1 MLFPMNRFLVA
12 IFLIVDTTFLG
23 ADEVDFDLHIRPIL
37 AEYCLECHGP
47 DAGNRQGDLRLD
59 IAEAFR
65 SPCVEP
71 GNAAESQLFLRIQ
84 STDDDFRMPPAGHKK
99 ELKPAQIETIRRWID
114 QGAHFEGHWA
124 YQPVRKVLP
133 PRTPLELSEPI
144 TDIDCFLLD
153 KLRSRGLSFS
163 PEISRA
169 QWIRRATLDLIG
181 IPPSWEEVDSFVRD
195 ESPNAFEKVLDRLL
209 DSPRYGERWGRHW
222 LDIAR
227 YADTHGGSAIGFV
240 QFPFSYSY
248 RDYVIHA
255 LNSDVPYDRFIQEQI
270 AADQLGL
277 PPNDP
282 SLAALGFL
290 TVGMQYR
297 NRHDIVDDQ
306 IDVVTR
312 GLQGLTVS
320 CARCHDH
327 KFDAITIDDY
337 YSLYATFASSQSP
350 ERLPVIGQPAPS
362 AAFESYQTELEKAQ
376 TEYDDMAR
384 DQAEIMRGRLRMQVG
399 LYLREIAKGTPEQ
412 DTSTTFLSYRTDD
425 LRPIVL
431 NRWRDYISRI
441 KPTDPVFGIWVQL
454 SQLPEDEFSAKAEEL
469 RKRLEQ
475 ENGGVIDPAAHGLA
489 AASPKWNPRVLA
501 ALAAKPPRNM
511 LDVADVF
518 GDLFVTVNRE
528 WLQGLAKTAE
538 EAIPNGTIIP
548 DEDAQHSD
556 VNSPVHR
563 QLRHYLFA
571 TDTPFALPDRIASSL
586 LNRTVQ
592 DTLNGKKGAIHNLNL
607 SSPGSPTRAMTIQES
622 KEAQEFH
629 VFRRGNPLDRGNLVQ
644 PRFLSI
650 LADQSEAVI
659 FRPGQ
664 RRLDLANA
672 IVSRHNPLTR
682 RVLVNWVWQQHFG
695 QGLVATPDDFGTRGR
710 SPTHPELLDYL
721 AEVFLEDGWS
731 IKKLHR
737 RIMLSRAYRQGA
749 IENEKARELDP
760 ENELLWRM
768 PRRRLEM
775 EAMRDA
781 MLFVSEELDTRMGG
795 RPVDFAADPKAL
807 RRSVYGFVNRD
818 IVSNFASTFDV
829 ANPNACTAKR
839 PDTTVPQQTLF
850 ALNSDFV
857 QDRAKSL
864 GKLAIDSSSEDAERL
879 RWLYRRALS
888 RDPREKE
895 VLMALEFIQAK
906 SADRTNVSGNDTAT
920 EPNSWQQLAHVLL
933 ATNEFVFVD

>member
-1 MLFPMNRFLVA
+1 M
-12 IFLIVDTTFLG
+12 
-23 ADEVDFDLHIRPIL
+23 
-37 AEYCLECHGP
+37 
-47 DAGNRQGDLRLD
+47 
-59 IAEAFR
+59 
-65 SPCVEP
+65 
-71 GNAAESQLFLRIQ
+71 
-84 STDDDFRMPPAGHKK
+84 
-99 ELKPAQIETIRRWID
+99 
-114 QGAHFEGHWA
+114 
-124 YQPVRKVLP
+124 
-133 PRTPLELSEPI
+133 
-144 TDIDCFLLD
+144 
-153 KLRSRGLSFS
+153 
-163 PEISRA
+163 
-169 QWIRRATLDLIG
+169 DLIG

-469 RKRLEQ
+469 RKRLE

-489 AASPKWNPRVLA
+489 AASPSGTLA
-501 ALAAKPPRNM
+501 S
-511 LDVADVF
+511 
-518 GDLFVTVNRE
+518 
-528 WLQGLAKTAE
+528 LQ
-538 EAIPNGTIIP
+538 
-548 DEDAQHSD
+548 HW
-556 VNSPVHR
+556 R
-563 QLRHYLFA
+563 
-571 TDTPFALPDRIASSL
+571 
-586 LNRTVQ
+586 
-592 DTLNGKKGAIHNLNL
+592 
-607 SSPGSPTRAMTIQES
+607 
-622 KEAQEFH
+622 
-629 VFRRGNPLDRGNLVQ
+629 
-644 PRFLSI
+644 
-650 LADQSEAVI
+650 
-659 FRPGQ
+659 
-664 RRLDLANA
+664 
-672 IVSRHNPLTR
+672 
-682 RVLVNWVWQQHFG
+682 
-695 QGLVATPDDFGTRGR
+695 R
-710 SPTHPELLDYL
+710 SP
-721 AEVFLEDGWS
+721 LETCWMWRTYS
-731 IKKLHR
+731 ETYS
-737 RIMLSRAYRQGA
+737 SR
-749 IENEKARELDP
+749 
-760 ENELLWRM
+760 
-768 PRRRLEM
+768 
-775 EAMRDA
+775 
-781 MLFVSEELDTRMGG
+781 
-795 RPVDFAADPKAL
+795 
-807 RRSVYGFVNRD
+807 
-818 IVSNFASTFDV
+818 
-829 ANPNACTAKR
+829 
-839 PDTTVPQQTLF
+839 
-850 ALNSDFV
+850 
-857 QDRAKSL
+857 
-864 GKLAIDSSSEDAERL
+864 
-879 RWLYRRALS
+879 
-888 RDPREKE
+888 
-895 VLMALEFIQAK
+895 
-906 SADRTNVSGNDTAT
+906 
-920 EPNSWQQLAHVLL
+920 
-933 ATNEFVFVD
+933 